1 MKLSREAKRLARQ
14 LFDATLVHGRLDESR
29 SLIVAE
35 TLVTKKPRHGF
46 EILKEFTRL
55 TRLHLSAYQAV
66 VESATPLEPSLQAEI
81 TAVLQSRNNQ
91 VNITTVVNP
100 ALLGGTRIRLG
111 SDVWDGSVSAKLQNL
126 KKF

>member
-14 LFDATLVHGRLDESR
+14 LFDATLVHGRLDEAR
-29 SLIVAE
+29 SLIIAD
-35 TLVTKKPRHGF
+35 TLITKKPRYGF

-55 TRLHLSAYQAV
+55 TRLHLSTYQAV
-66 VESATPLEPSLQAEI
+66 VESATPLDPASQAEI
-81 TAVLQSRNNQ
+81 TAVLQSRNDQ
-91 VNITTVVNP
+91 VDITMVVNP
-100 ALLGGTRIRLG
+100 SLLGGTRIRLG